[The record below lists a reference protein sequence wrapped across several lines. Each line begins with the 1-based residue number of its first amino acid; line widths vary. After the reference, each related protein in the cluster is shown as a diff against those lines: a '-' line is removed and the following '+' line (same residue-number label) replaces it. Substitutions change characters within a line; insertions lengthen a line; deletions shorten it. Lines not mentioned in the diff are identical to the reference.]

1 MNQYYTFPILSYSIS
16 IKMCGEPDNVKSFM
30 EMSQKLIEL
39 FVLTYNIEPGLNGNT
54 FNSIQSLFDFADYDQ
69 FPI

>member
-1 MNQYYTFPILSYSIS
+1 
-16 IKMCGEPDNVKSFM
+16 
-30 EMSQKLIEL
+30 MSQKLIEL